1 MSAIVIAASRW
12 RSHPYDSASRFGV
25 RLSDGSNGSA
35 LDTEGPTTNN
45 RPNMSASLVSAST
58 GRLQAR
64 YGFAYF
70 GV

>member
-1 MSAIVIAASRW
+1 MASLNTTRLGK
-12 RSHPYDSASRFGV
+12 PFGA
-25 RLSDGSNGSA
+25 RLSDGSNESA
-35 LDTEGPTTNN
+35 LDTEDATTNN
-45 RPNMSASLVSAST
+45 RPNMSASLVSTST